1 MKQDLQTQLV
11 RELVIESLEGLES
24 FDSFLLAVEKG
35 EYSEDLLHNAFRVI
49 HTIKGSS
56 GCLGLA
62 SIEHLAHAGEN
73 LMAQVR
79 DGQTSVS
86 GELTSILF
94 RYSDALRA
102 MLRELEEFGE
112 VRSGSNEDLIRSL
125 TEAQTQSPE
134 PASASFGFFEPI
146 ELSAENQVDQ
156 LPQDGPPVPN
166 ASQTISSG
174 ERTSSLKGASE
185 SVIRVDIGQI
195 DKVMNLV
202 GELVLARNQIVQF
215 SNQYSDSSLANA
227 VQRVNLIT
235 TELQENVMKTR
246 MQPIES
252 VWSKFPRIVR
262 DLCHELGKDAQ
273 LQMEGQEVELDRT
286 IIEAIKDPLTHIVRN
301 AVDHGIESPERRAAA
316 GKPIRGLIRLRAY
329 HEGGQVNIEI
339 SDDGKGIDPERLLRK
354 AVQRGLI
361 SADQSQRMSDRE
373 IKNLIFLPG
382 FSTAD
387 AVTNVSGRGVGMD
400 VVKTNIEKI
409 GGSVEIQSQRGQGTV
424 LRLKIPLTL
433 AIIPAL
439 LVTSGGDR
447 YAIPQASLLELVRIE
462 GDQAARAVE
471 FIHSTPVFRLRGQ
484 LLPLVDLNK
493 QLELDETREP
503 GAPIFLVVLQAE
515 GKHFGLMVDAV
526 NDTEEIVVK
535 PLGRELSGLSVYAGA
550 TIMGDGHVALILD
563 VLGIAR
569 RAGILSD
576 TDHHDAHAAGSS
588 AVDQT
593 VTRTASLLLVEVDR
607 MRLAIPLSTIARLEE
622 IPAKTVEQTPEGR
635 AVRYRGQIMPLIRVS
650 LALGLGN
657 QHGSEQSDPFQV
669 VVCREGEDN
678 FGLVIDSIEDIVHT
692 ELLSRTD
699 SRRPG
704 IEGNYILQ
712 ERVTSLIDVEQL
724 IRNSRYQ
731 EAA

>member
-11 RELVIESLEGLES
+11 RELVIESLEGLDS

-35 EYSEDLLHNAFRVI
+35 GYSDELLNNAFRVI

-79 DGQTSVS
+79 DGKTSVS
-86 GELTSILF
+86 GELTSVLF

-112 VRSGSNEDLIRSL
+112 VRSHSDQGLIESLQAAQVNADALED
-125 TEAQTQSPE
+125 
-134 PASASFGFFEPI
+134 SAFGFFEPV
-146 ELSAENQVDQ
+146 EVLPVPRV
-156 LPQDGPPVPN
+156 PQDEPPIRTEAVTPQAKESSP
-166 ASQTISSG
+166 AS
-174 ERTSSLKGASE
+174 KAASE

-215 SNQYSDSSLANA
+215 SNQYSDPALGNA

-262 DLCHELGKDAQ
+262 DLCHELGKDAL

-301 AVDHGIESPERRAAA
+301 AVDHGIESAEKRALS
-316 GKPIRGLIRLRAY
+316 GKPAQGTIRLRAY

-339 SDDGKGIDPERLLRK
+339 SDDGKGIDPDRLLRK

-361 SADQSQRMSDRE
+361 SPEQSQRMSERE

-409 GGSVEIQSQRGQGTV
+409 GGSVEIQSQRGLGTV
-424 LRLKIPLTL
+424 FRLKIPLTL

-462 GDQAARAVE
+462 GDQVAQAVE
-471 FIHSTPVFRLRGQ
+471 FIHSTPVFRLRGK
-484 LLPLVDLNK
+484 LLPLVDLN
-493 QLELDETREP
+493 QELELGGEREP

-535 PLGRELSGLSVYAGA
+535 PLGRELSGLPVYAGA

-569 RAGILSD
+569 RAGILTDNEHSD
-576 TDHHDAHAAGSS
+576 SR
-588 AVDQT
+588 
-593 VTRTASLLLVEVDR
+593 VTKESTTADETAETASLLLVEVER
-607 MRLAIPLSTIARLEE
+607 MRFAIPLSNIARLEE
-622 IPAKTVEQTPEGR
+622 IPAKHVENTPEGR
-635 AVRYRGQIMPLIRVS
+635 AVRYRGQIMPLIGVAS
-650 LALGLGN
+650 ALGLDTN
-657 QHGSEQSDPFQV
+657 LRDNRPDPFQV
-669 VVCREGEDN
+669 VVCREGDRN
-678 FGLVIDSIEDIVHT
+678 FGLVIDTIEDIVHT
-692 ELLSRTD
+692 ELHARTE
-699 SRRPG
+699 SGQPG
-704 IEGNYILQ
+704 IEANYILQ
-712 ERVTSLIDVEQL
+712 DRVTSLMDVEQL
-724 IRNSRYQ
+724 IRQTRTTARK
-731 EAA
+731 AA